1 MHVTSIQTEM
11 AGQLIEAMVGQAQQA
26 QTDLAMK
33 LARVSLA
40 QSLQSPTSSASV
52 DGVGEAV
59 DLVG

>member
-59 DLVG
+59 DVVV